1 MKRSKETQIEEAANN
16 SKRNCKSKPVQVRSR
31 APRPQMSRDQRLP
44 RTFSPVSSFPQA
56 PPRGTASSTLRLP
69 ARSPLHF
76 YPSTRN
82 GHGVRL
88 PEVRVL
94 HASTANAMFYV
105 LPLPVLELCFR
116 YREIYFRVLRGRRK
130 SGATSCW

>member
-1 MKRSKETQIEEAANN
+1 MKGSKETQIEEAANN
-16 SKRNCKSKPVQVRSR
+16 SKGNCKSKPVQVRSR
-31 APRPQMSRDQRLP
+31 APRPRCHVINDCP
-44 RTFSPVSSFPQA
+44 AHFPVSSFPQA
-56 PPRGTASSTLRLP
+56 PPRGTASTLRLP

-76 YPSTRN
+76 YPSPRN

-88 PEVRVL
+88 PAVRVL

-105 LPLPVLELCFR
+105 LPLPVLELRFR